1 MSRPLCE
8 FGTHLPG
15 VEYRLRPGGYVLL
28 KNENGDIAVI
38 ETKAGVHLPGGGQE
52 AGESIED
59 AAVREALE
67 EIGWLV
73 RLESFVGIADQFVFG
88 TAENTHFRKRCSFFT
103 ATLLAKESEARA
115 EAEPVWIAPEVAIE
129 RLTEGS
135 QRWAVELAFGLRAR

>member
-1 MSRPLCE
+1 MALPPCE
-8 FGTHLPG
+8 FGTCSPG
-15 VEYRLRPGGYVLL
+15 VEYRLRPGGYVVL
-28 KNENGDIAVI
+28 KNEKGDIAVI

-73 RLESFVGIADQFVFG
+73 RLESFVGVADQFVFG
-88 TAENTHFRKRCSFFT
+88 SAENTHFRKRCTFYT
-103 ATLLAKESEARA
+103 ATLLARESQPQA
-115 EAEPVWIAPEVAIE
+115 EAEPTWVAPNVAIE

-135 QRWAVELAFGLRAR
+135 QRWAVERACGLRAR